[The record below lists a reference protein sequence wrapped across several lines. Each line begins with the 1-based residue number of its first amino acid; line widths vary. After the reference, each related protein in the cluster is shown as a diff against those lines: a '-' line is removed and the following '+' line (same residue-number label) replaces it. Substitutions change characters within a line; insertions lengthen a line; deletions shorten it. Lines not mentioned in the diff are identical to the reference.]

1 MAIVAVLSW
10 AACSCPSGGKQWM
23 ISSLPHLTFCFAYI
37 YRSLFLQLPQ
47 VTRPCSIYSELNKK
61 QHFMSL
67 CIRTNIRH
75 HQYFEKFR
83 DIWDYCFHHSSSL
96 TLDTLVILSGFEWRH
111 VMFVLGG
118 PFLGMVAD
126 RRLRWHRWAQCTLGC
141 GWSGEGREWGLFG
154 LAFLGQKHAKLETHV
169 GWGRYDCKEIVH
181 STEHQEMVYGIP
193 WFLFM
198 FLYTIVLGLSFQ
210 ACMTQISNMLDVMRS
225 LRVLDW
231 W

>member
-1 MAIVAVLSW
+1 
-10 AACSCPSGGKQWM
+10 
-23 ISSLPHLTFCFAYI
+23 
-37 YRSLFLQLPQ
+37 
-47 VTRPCSIYSELNKK
+47 
-61 QHFMSL
+61 MSL
-67 CIRTNIRH
+67 CIRTNIR

-169 GWGRYDCKEIVH
+169 GWGRYDCNTEIVH
-181 STEHQEMVYGIP
+181 STEHQEMAYGIP

-198 FLYTIVLGLSFQ
+198 FLYTMVLGLSFQ
-210 ACMTQISNMLDVMRS
+210 ACMTQISSMLDVMRS
-225 LRVLDW
+225 FTRAWLMIVIHLFGSTCQGIHVNHRNLAEQFLDTYCSKPHQTCAGSLHVAANPSW
-231 W
+231 AV